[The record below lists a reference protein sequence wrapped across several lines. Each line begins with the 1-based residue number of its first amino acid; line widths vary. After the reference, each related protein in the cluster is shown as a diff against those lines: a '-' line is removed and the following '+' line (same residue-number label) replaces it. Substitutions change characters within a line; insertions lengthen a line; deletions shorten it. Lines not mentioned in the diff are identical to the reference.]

1 MTDYKTLE
9 HEFGVPL
16 QAKRDLVAVRGSGA
30 CLYDEQG
37 REYIDCAAGIGVASL
52 GHCHP
57 KLVAAIQQQ
66 ADTLITCPNIMYNDQ
81 RSRLLEKLVEVSP
94 RSLTRAYLCN
104 SGTEA
109 IEAALKFS
117 RLHSGRTNFVT
128 AMRGF
133 HGRTMGAVSA
143 TYTPKY
149 REAFQPLVPGF
160 DYVPFNKIDKLDA
173 AVNDNTAAVMFELV
187 QGEGGVNPIQAE
199 YLAAV
204 RKLCTERGV
213 LLIIDEIQTGF
224 CRTGKFFAC
233 DHFDL
238 QPDIMCV
245 AKAMGGGVP
254 IGATLLN
261 AEIKIEPGLHG
272 TTFGGNPL
280 ACAAALAAIEVY
292 QADGLAERAA
302 QMGDYFESQLG
313 IADLSQV
320 RTLRRLGLMIGIELK
335 QKVQDKLAEFTTAHL
350 AGKHGTRPD
359 PEHQNQC
366 TEHARDRRHRKECAR
381 FNPANRGFETDPDQ
395 ITETS

>member
-1 MTDYKTLE
+1 MTDYRALE

-16 QAKRDLVAVRGSGA
+16 QPKRDLVAVRGSGA

-37 REYIDCAAGIGVASL
+37 HEYIDCAAGIGVASL

-66 ADTLITCPNIMYNDQ
+66 AETLITCPNIMYNDL

-187 QGEGGVNPIQAE
+187 QGEGGVNPVQAE

-280 ACAAALAAIEVY
+280 ACAAALAAIDVY

-302 QMGDYFESQLG
+302 QLGEYFEKELAV
-313 IADLSQV
+313 ADLSQV
-320 RTLRRLGLMIGIELK
+320 RSLRRLGLMIGIELK
-335 QKVQDKLAEFTTAHL
+335 QKVQGKLAELLERRVIALPAGPNVIRMLPPLVIEKSQIDQVVKVLRELL
-350 AGKHGTRPD
+350 A
-359 PEHQNQC
+359 
-366 TEHARDRRHRKECAR
+366 
-381 FNPANRGFETDPDQ
+381 
-395 ITETS
+395 